1 MRYFAPLPVV
11 VVVVSVC
18 VVALL
23 TSLLRSGI
31 QEVPT
36 QTIPQSVALGDN
48 MWLLGQMD
56 GDEGSRP
63 APRQFQSVGLGSHPG
78 LAVRSSLPLRVVSR
92 APVFIRRVRGTSLPA
107 APNGSLHLEG
117 LPPEAPADAISPC
130 LSTSDAS
137 LRRMIFR
144 QWTIEATALLLD
156 TPRFGRIWQTIVGR
170 NGFNHSTNP
179 QGAALPTF
187 ALKLSPSGRFV
198 LLAWFE
204 RDLGTMVAGRRASP
218 YASVRPPDFVSVE
231 SEHVAQPNVWY
242 HLVVSFDGAVLQLAV
257 NGVTESRVTVRVPS
271 GGVARLAQPR
281 RPTDGDWTF
290 GCGMHNGVA
299 ADTCSCLL
307 TEARLVDRALDEHE
321 LSWHV
326 VSSRRE

>member
-107 APNGSLHLEG
+107 APIGKYTGASG
-117 LPPEAPADAISPC
+117 ITD
-130 LSTSDAS
+130 TSDDA
-137 LRRMIFR
+137 R
-144 QWTIEATALLLD
+144 TA
-156 TPRFGRIWQTIVGR
+156 P
-170 NGFNHSTNP
+170 P
-179 QGAALPTF
+179 
-187 ALKLSPSGRFV
+187 
-198 LLAWFE
+198 
-204 RDLGTMVAGRRASP
+204 
-218 YASVRPPDFVSVE
+218 ASV
-231 SEHVAQPNVWY
+231 
-242 HLVVSFDGAVLQLAV
+242 
-257 NGVTESRVTVRVPS
+257 
-271 GGVARLAQPR
+271 
-281 RPTDGDWTF
+281 
-290 GCGMHNGVA
+290 
-299 ADTCSCLL
+299 ADSK
-307 TEARLVDRALDEHE
+307 
-321 LSWHV
+321 
-326 VSSRRE
+326 